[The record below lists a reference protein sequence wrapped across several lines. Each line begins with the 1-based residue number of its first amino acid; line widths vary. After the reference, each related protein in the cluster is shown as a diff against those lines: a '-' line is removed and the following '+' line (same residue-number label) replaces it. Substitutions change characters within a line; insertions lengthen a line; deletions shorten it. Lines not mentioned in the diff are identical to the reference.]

1 MRIVYNMAMLGAFVR
16 ALVRAPARRVAR
28 AVSHLNAASAGG
40 LRLRDAATK
49 EVVDTAAGHGASRD
63 DGVLKW
69 YACGPTVYDATHL
82 GHGVLLERVHP
93 PELEPGACKT
103 CFRCPCYCALLD
115 SYDAQ

>member
-1 MRIVYNMAMLGAFVR
+1 MTPEAAPWDWDLRGLATGEGARPTHATTRTRPPMVGFNLEAV
-16 ALVRAPARRVAR
+16 AQSDPAFQD
-28 AVSHLNAASAGG
+28 NAY
-40 LRLRDAATK
+40 LLI
-49 EVVDTAAGHGASRD
+49 
-63 DGVLKW
+63 
-69 YACGPTVYDATHL
+69 DATHL